1 MHLVNDGNDA
11 ETQFQM
17 LWLPLLPSDSTRRN
31 QTPLHWSSEKGL
43 LRICELL
50 LQNGAHVNAKN
61 NG

>member
-1 MHLVNDGNDA
+1 MM
-11 ETQFQM
+11 EMM
-17 LWLPLLPSDSTRRN
+17 LKHSFKCCGCLLPSDSTRRN
-31 QTPLHWSSEKGL
+31 QTPLHWSSEKGH